1 MLQNLTTPF
10 SQPNIIDI
18 KMGTRTFEPTAPL
31 SKQISEAAKYPQQVE
46 FGFRI
51 VGMAVHSDDGKYNYW
66 DKSFGVGLKSRD
78 DVTKALATFFL
89 CDEAAR
95 GGTGTCRVLSRVI
108 EQLTQICDWFEKENS
123 SLSFYASSILIA
135 YEGSCHDENI
145 TRQTS
150 NDPVV
155 KMIDFAH
162 VCRQTGADE
171 GYLKGIHNL
180 LDILYAIKE
189 NNRLI

>member
-1 MLQNLTTPF
+1 MLQNLTAPF
-10 SQPNIIDI
+10 SKPNIIDI
-18 KMGTRTFEPTAPL
+18 KMGTRTFEPTAPP
-31 SKQISEAAKYPQQVE
+31 SKQMSEAAKYPQQVE

-51 VGMAVHSDDGKYNYW
+51 VGMGVHSDDGKYKYW
-66 DKSFGVGLKSRD
+66 DKSFGVGLKTRD
-78 DVTKALATFFL
+78 DLTRALATFFP
-89 CDEAAR
+89 CDNAAR
-95 GGTGTCRVLSRVI
+95 GTSTCRVLSCVI
-108 EQLTQICDWFEKENS
+108 DQLTQLYDWFEKENS

-135 YEGSCHDENI
+135 YEGRYHDENVN

-171 GYLKGIHNL
+171 GYLKGIRNL
-180 LDILYAIKE
+180 LEILDAIKE
-189 NNRLI
+189 NGRLI

>member
-1 MLQNLTTPF
+1 MLQNLTAPF

-31 SKQISEAAKYPQQVE
+31 SKQTSEAAKYPQQVE

-51 VGMAVHSDDGKYNYW
+51 VGMGVHSDDGKYKYW
-66 DKSFGVGLKSRD
+66 DKSFGIGLKTRD
-78 DVTKALATFFL
+78 DVTRALATFFL

-95 GGTGTCRVLSRVI
+95 GTTNCRVLSRVVD
-108 EQLTQICDWFEKENS
+108 QLTQIHDWFEKENS

-135 YEGSCHDENI
+135 YEGSCHDDNVI
-145 TRQTS
+145 THQTS
-150 NDPVV
+150 NEPVV

-171 GYLKGIHNL
+171 GYLKGIRNL
-180 LDILYAIKE
+180 LEILDAINE